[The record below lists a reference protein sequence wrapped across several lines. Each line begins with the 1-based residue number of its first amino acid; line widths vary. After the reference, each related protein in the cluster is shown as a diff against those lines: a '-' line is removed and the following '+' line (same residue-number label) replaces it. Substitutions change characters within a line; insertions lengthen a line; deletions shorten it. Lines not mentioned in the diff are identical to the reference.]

1 MNNVVA
7 TGHHASDVITNV
19 RELFG
24 KDTQEKTPTDMNK
37 LIRKVLAL
45 VYIDLR
51 KHSIETQLNL
61 SEQLPR
67 LSEMRSSCG
76 RWF

>member
-24 KDTQEKTPTDMNK
+24 RMQE
-37 LIRKVLAL
+37 
-45 VYIDLR
+45 
-51 KHSIETQLNL
+51 NL
-61 SEQLPR
+61 L
-67 LSEMRSSCG
+67 M
-76 RWF
+76 

>member
-24 KDTQEKTPTDMNK
+24 ILRTLRQEKS
-37 LIRKVLAL
+37 R
-45 VYIDLR
+45 
-51 KHSIETQLNL
+51 E
-61 SEQLPR
+61 
-67 LSEMRSSCG
+67 G
-76 RWF
+76 G